1 MPELIKCHL
10 GTVADPEDRAGG
22 AGEGG
27 QRAVPQAWVQ
37 RAKPPLG
44 SLGGALRPP
53 PQKVEYAYYCILRNG
68 KSVFVNTKM

>member
-37 RAKPPLG
+37 RAKPRWG
-44 SLGGALRPP
+44 VSVERFAPP
-53 PQKVEYAYYCILRNG
+53 PEGGVCLLLHSA
-68 KSVFVNTKM
+68 

>member
-10 GTVADPEDRAGG
+10 GTVVDPEDRAGG

-44 SLGGALRPP
+44 SLVERFAP

>member
-53 PQKVEYAYYCILRNG
+53 PRRWSMPITAFCVTVKAFL
-68 KSVFVNTKM
+68 